1 MSSTTLSSASQ
12 SSAPAMASLAAGDIV
27 QLPCGRLVSRAELAA
42 DRAVSASAPP
52 RAACSETGPVAGA
65 EEAGWRRV
73 VRNFTPSWFA
83 ANMGTGIVSILLHEL
98 PYNARWTEVLSWVF
112 FALNVLM
119 FCTFSLICAVR
130 FSLYPE
136 IWSAMVM
143 HPVQSLFLGT
153 FPMGLSTIINM
164 LALSCSHWGKWL
176 AYTAWALWWVNV
188 VLAVATCVGI
198 PFVVMHFHKPGLHTI
213 TGGILLPIV
222 PTVVV
227 SSTGALVSSILPS
240 ASHSQLTIITS
251 YVLWGLG
258 ISFSMVITALYFHR
272 LTVHSL
278 PSRELIVSV
287 FLPVGPLGQGGFGI
301 QRLGREALRV
311 FPQTGLLRQV
321 LDDGVADGALI
332 AGRFFYLTGL
342 FLGLIMWGF
351 GLLIL
356 SNALLSIV
364 LTKKFPFNM
373 GWWGFTFPIGVL
385 ATCTGQLAKSLDS
398 TFMRVATMVL
408 SLAVVALW
416 GLVATK
422 TLWLAYTGEIFYAPC
437 LKDLRK
443 KQDRGE
449 ESKTN

>member
-1 MSSTTLSSASQ
+1 MSV
-12 SSAPAMASLAAGDIV
+12 SAPARSNTSADSNTCAGG
-27 QLPCGRLVSRAELAA
+27 QTEL
-42 DRAVSASAPP
+42 
-52 RAACSETGPVAGA
+52 CETRRTA

-83 ANMGTGIVSILLHEL
+83 ATMGTGIVSILLHEL
-98 PYNARWTEVLSWVF
+98 PYNAYWIQVLSWVF
-112 FALNVLM
+112 FALNVVL
-119 FCTFSLICAVR
+119 FATFSFICIVR

-136 IWSAMVM
+136 IWSVMIM

-164 LALSCSHWGKWL
+164 MTYADLHLPS
-176 AYTAWALWWVNV
+176 
-188 VLAVATCVGI
+188 
-198 PFVVMHFHKPGLHTI
+198 MHFHKPGLHTI
-213 TGGILLPIV
+213 TGGIMLPIV
-222 PTVVV
+222 PTIVV

-240 ASHSQLTIITS
+240 ASHAQLTILTS

-258 ISFSMVITALYFHR
+258 VSFSMVITALYFHR

-311 FPQTGLLRQV
+311 FPQTGLLHDV
-321 LDDGVADGALI
+321 LSDGSTDGSLI
-332 AGRFFYLTGL
+332 AGRFFYLAGL
-342 FLGLIMWGF
+342 LMGLIMWGF
-351 GLLIL
+351 GLLVL
-356 SNALLSIV
+356 SNALLSIA

-398 TFMRVATMVL
+398 TFMRMVTMVL

-416 GLVATK
+416 TVVAIK

-437 LKDLRK
+437 LKDLRN

-449 ESKTN
+449 ESKTR